1 MAHAATVQDAADV
14 RFEDILAARERIAG
28 GVFLTPCVESPA
40 LSAITG
46 AEVFCKLEYQQRT
59 GSFKER
65 GACNALLQLPADARR
80 RRRNASGIRC
90 RCRPATRI
98 A

>member
-1 MAHAATVQDAADV
+1 VAHAAALQDAVDV

-28 GVFLTPCVESPA
+28 GVFVTPCVESPA

-65 GACNALLQLPADARR
+65 GACNALMQLGAPERARGVIA
-80 RRRNASGIRC
+80 ASAG
-90 RCRPATRI
+90 
-98 A
+98 